1 MVRRVGEIRF
11 PSPLPEV
18 TAGACGPR
26 REAVSWHRMHAVEGC
41 GEALPPPHTPLP
53 RPQQR
58 DCGVAPGLLAP
69 PRAGNDG
76 FVEGPRLSTLPCR
89 KATASLL

>member
-26 REAVSWHRMHAVEGC
+26 REAVSWHRMYAVEGC
-41 GEALPPPHTPLP
+41 REAKPPRTPP
-53 RPQQR
+53 FPASGGGMAAFRR
-58 DCGVAPGLLAP
+58 GFRP

-76 FVEGPRLSTLPCR
+76 FVEGPRPTTTPRR
-89 KATASLL
+89 KATV